1 MVQRTAVAVPETP
14 IPPAPESRGGVKRI
28 GELPQA
34 VVVFVLLAAI
44 VALDQ
49 AFKWWAWRHAST
61 VMINR
66 GGNALVP
73 AAVDQWYADP
83 VTGALLD
90 LMDVGLLGFAVSI
103 LALRRRS
110 TAVLMPGAVMLGG
123 WSSNLLDRLGMHF
136 WTAPGSIRGAVDFIH
151 LGWIN
156 VNVADVFIV
165 VGTPLFVL
173 AVSSSFLGGW
183 GTKGPAATSSVT
195 DATARRRARRWIR
208 AIALTGGV
216 GVVAVVGV
224 GATNYG
230 GVTAPNASATSPAR
244 SLR

>member
-1 MVQRTAVAVPETP
+1 VAV
-14 IPPAPESRGGVKRI
+14 RRI
-28 GELPQA
+28 GELPQR
-34 VVVFVLLAAI
+34 VIVLVLLAAV
-44 VALDQ
+44 VAVDQ

-73 AAVDQWYADP
+73 AVVDRWYADP

-90 LMDVGLLGFAVSI
+90 LMDVGLLGAAVSI

-110 TAVLMPGAVMLGG
+110 TAVLVPGTVMLGG

-165 VGTPLFVL
+165 VGTPMFVL
-173 AVSSSFLGGW
+173 AVSSGYLGGW
-183 GTKGPAATSSVT
+183 ATRGPAAASSVT
-195 DATARRRARRWIR
+195 DATTRRQTRRWIR

-216 GVVAVVGV
+216 GLVAVVGV

-230 GVTAPNASATSPAR
+230 GVTAPNASAQSSAR